1 MDQQIDILLTRAVD
15 GRASREDWIALEA
28 FAAREP
34 SVWRELAL
42 AQRDQALLT
51 EAVERELAA
60 AGRVDLPS
68 VMASVRAGAQADE
81 NSDARSVHVRGGRLA
96 IWGGWAAA
104 AAVALLY
111 VNRVPTASQQPMD
124 GANSSV
130 NQASLIPGLFD
141 RELSKKSADEVRDM
155 YVTRANAEGRL
166 VSEVPAQILLEATP
180 LPDGRLQVRYI
191 RQFMETAT
199 VPVLYRFS
207 QDELGQPQPVR
218 VRVQQLPQSLR
229 TGEQAGVKQPPLE
242 PDERWRGL

>member
-15 GRASREDWIALEA
+15 GRASREDWTALEA

-60 AGRVDLPS
+60 AGRVDLPI
-68 VMASVRAGAQADE
+68 APAQAHDD
-81 NSDARSVHVRGGRLA
+81 SDARSVHVRGGRFA

-124 GANSSV
+124 STNPSM

-141 RELSKKSADEVRDM
+141 RELSKRSSDEVRDM

-191 RQFMETAT
+191 RQFVETAT
-199 VPVLYRFS
+199 VPGLYRFS

-218 VRVQQLPQSLR
+218 VRVQQLPQSVR
-229 TGEQAGVKQPPLE
+229 PVERAGVKQPPLE